1 MVKWEPILIKSV
13 SCDFSGNLQVF
24 DFPHAKAE
32 REYRYIKLTGQ
43 GNLSDNWNYISELR
57 IYGYRHRNPESYEN
71 LAVKVYPNPASEVVN
86 IRIDESSLSIDF
98 IRIVH
103 LSGRTVYINN
113 RLGEGTR
120 LFNIPINLANG
131 TYVIQMGKGNLT
143 LFTQKLIVQN

>member
-1 MVKWEPILIKSV
+1 MENGTNIIKSV
-13 SCDFSGNLQVF
+13 YVISRAICRSLIFHT
-24 DFPHAKAE
+24 PRRK
-32 REYRYIKLTGQ
+32 EYRYIASGQ
-43 GNLSDNWNYISELR
+43 GTCQMWNYISELR

-86 IRIDESSLSIDF
+86 IRIDEPSLSIDF

-131 TYVIQMGKGNLT
+131 IYLIQINRFD

>member
-13 SCDFSGNLQVF
+13 SCDFSAICRSLIFPMPRQKGNTGTLF
-24 DFPHAKAE
+24 
-32 REYRYIKLTGQ
+32 TGQ